1 MPQLDLMTFFTQF
14 FWFSIGFSFFYIAL
28 LHYVMPVIALNLK
41 FRRKR
46 LDILANDIN
55 KKKEGALSLLT
66 TYDNVLLKTLNF
78 SRLYVTKTVNYGNSW
93 VQKTISEINS
103 SHFLQPNTFYI
114 KSIVARSLNF
124 VVLESSLKV
133 SSVDENWTKLW
144 K

>member
-14 FWFSIGFSFFYIAL
+14 FWFSIGFSFFYIFL

-66 TYDNVLLKTLNF
+66 TYDNVLLKTLSF
-78 SRLYVTKTVNYGNSW
+78 SRVYVTKTSNYGNSW
-93 VQKTISEINS
+93 IQKTVSEINS
-103 SHFLQPNTFYI
+103 SHFLQSNTFYI
-114 KSIVARSLNF
+114 KSIVARNLNF

-133 SSVDENWTKLW
+133 STVDKNWTKLW